1 MNTSLR
7 PVITLSGYGDLLD
20 DFDVGD
26 DVKHLCGGYTCL
38 LGMSETVIE

>member
-7 PVITLSGYGDLLD
+7 PATTLSGCGDLLD

-26 DVKHLCGGYTCL
+26 DVKHLRGGYTCL
-38 LGMSETVIE
+38 LGMPETVIE